1 MHECVGMSPGLI
13 PILGDIYDGD
23 LGLLWQTEWFPLN
36 VSIWPSDWHGAS
48 AVFRGCCWKLGEKP
62 LSYHLSHLALGKKG
76 LCEGAGVAA
85 AAEPV
90 ALGRFLTMEPWVTQ
104 VRAAAPDVVVAI
116 EP

>member
-1 MHECVGMSPGLI
+1 MMGTWACSGK
-13 PILGDIYDGD
+13 
-23 LGLLWQTEWFPLN
+23 QWFPLN

-62 LSYHLSHLALGKKG
+62 LSYHRSHLALGKKG